1 MLTMSKQSGS
11 GSLELVTPA
20 TTPLVTVAEM
30 KSHGRHDTI
39 PEGDEFME
47 GLVEAA
53 TGRARDLTGRA
64 FLTEAWRLTMDRW
77 PGTGADEW
85 WNGVREGIPSLFESG
100 SFLIRKAPF
109 LVVSSIKTIDED
121 GAETEWPSSNYFTT
135 TEAGFGRVAK
145 RQGQTWPLIV
155 PPVRSVGG
163 IRIQF
168 TAGYG
173 TDPTDV
179 PAPIR
184 HAVKMIAQH
193 LYENREAQE
202 IPNAAAMILS
212 RYKVIG

>member
-77 PGTGADEW
+77 PGTSADEW
-85 WNGVREGIPSLFESG
+85 WNGVREGIPSQFEAD

-109 LVVSSIKTIDED
+109 LVVSSIKTVAED
-121 GAETEWPSSNYFTT
+121 GAETEWSSANYYTR

-145 RQGQTWPLIV
+145 KAGQVWPLINT
-155 PPVRSVGG
+155 PVRAVGG
-163 IRIQF
+163 IRVEF

-173 TDPTDV
+173 TDPADV

-184 HAVKMIAQH
+184 QAVKMIAQH
-193 LYENREAQE
+193 LYENRESQE
-202 IPNAAAMILS
+202 MPNAAAMILS
-212 RYKVIG
+212 RYKVMF

>member
-1 MLTMSKQSGS
+1 MLTASKQCDA

-20 TTPLVTVAEM
+20 TTPLVTVADM
-30 KSHGRHDTI
+30 KAHGRHDTI
-39 PEGDEFME
+39 GEGDDFME
-47 GLVEAA
+47 GLVAAA
-53 TGRARDLTGRA
+53 TARAQDITKRA

-77 PGTGADEW
+77 PGAANDEW
-85 WNGVREGIPSLFESG
+85 WNGVREGIPSQFEATSV
-100 SFLIRKAPF
+100 LISKAPF
-109 LVVSSIKTIDED
+109 LTVSAVKTVDED
-121 GAETEWPSSNYFTT
+121 GTETTWSSSNWFASR
-135 TEAGFGRVAK
+135 EAAFGRLVK
-145 RQGQTWPLIV
+145 RQGQVWPLIT

-163 IRIQF
+163 IRIEF

-184 HAVKMIAQH
+184 QAVKMIAQH